1 MTKRGYYMQLLV
13 CALQRARRSEPLR
26 ALHDAAL
33 SLAEEA
39 GAEDV
44 DLMGFTPA
52 VAKGLIRQ
60 LGDRGQVVWDRKA
73 ADPRSATQKL
83 YRLANPE
90 PELDVPAPPRPRLP
104 SVDAARV
111 TAPVEPMPAQTLAQD
126 ERAFYESF
134 APDAARVLV
143 TVERLVREL
152 REHHARAYQALRGK
166 QA

>member
-39 GAEDV
+39 GAEDADV
-44 DLMGFTPA
+44 AGFTVA

-60 LGDRGQVVWDRKA
+60 LGDRSQVVWDRKA

-90 PELDVPAPPRPRLP
+90 PELDVPPPPRPRLP

-111 TAPVEPMPAQTLAQD
+111 DSAAKPAAPCALADD